1 MNIKTSVYKYNKET
15 IKMMTIEKPFKS
27 SLVVKDNDEFT
38 MSEGDTVQIVLQDTG
53 EVVEGFITKLLVK
66 EIEIKVDDEAGIRK
80 FSYELDVD
88 DIKLV

>member
-1 MNIKTSVYKYNKET
+1 MIIMIT
-15 IKMMTIEKPFKS
+15 IKKPFKS
-27 SLVVKDNDEFT
+27 SVVVKDNDEFT
-38 MSEGDTVQIVLQDTG
+38 MSEGDTVQIVLQGTG

-88 DIKLV
+88 DIRLV